1 MNNRNPYLLAALASA
16 VAPNLKIVS
25 VSLTNDLPRVDEGKD
40 IMTGI
45 LLLQNGDDYNVSIGT
60 SEQANHLLQRRAQN
74 VKALSLNTALIHR
87 LGFHIEQLSV
97 IGDVKTDEGTK
108 TVFITPRLEGFPI
121 PFESLDTSL
130 CASMGT
136 ALAKI
141 HRLDTSHLI
150 EKGYQTFNGDAIRSE
165 LSVWVDR
172 LIKQHD
178 VPRSITRRWKEMLGV
193 DSMWDFHACLIHGNF
208 MDNDTLFLD
217 SGVSAIRN
225 WERLQISDPARDFA
239 WLYTDS
245 ITDAQRDAVLSE
257 YGHMMGSHMDS
268 RIVPRARLWRQM
280 GIVTDFLRSL
290 DSMDQVWINQA
301 RYRIEALSS
310 TLSPVTAVTSNN
322 SVNATPSGLFSDHKV
337 ETNSTVTVSA
347 LFGTSSHAGKI
358 HADSQAH
365 VSHEDKEE
373 PQTRVIQQ
381 HASQKTKPAVV
392 EDEYPQQKEA
402 PIASTYVAPAISQ
415 PQATPQMQADSQQP
429 VPEKMTSEPSQS
441 DNQKPVEYEPE
452 EQQTSQPQ
460 QPANPFESPD
470 PKLAAIL
477 LQTFARAAIANKKGI
492 DLKKQQDTAKPQVPQ
507 DDQETNVFSASSF
520 AQSKEDSLHA
530 SIHLS
535 NTSSV
540 KERLDQ
546 AKKLMLNIPSVS
558 SDDSMVTSQTTDIP
572 TTIFKKN

>member
-1 MNNRNPYLLAALASA
+1 M
-16 VAPNLKIVS
+16 
-25 VSLTNDLPRVDEGKD
+25 
-40 IMTGI
+40 
-45 LLLQNGDDYNVSIGT
+45 
-60 SEQANHLLQRRAQN
+60 
-74 VKALSLNTALIHR
+74 
-87 LGFHIEQLSV
+87 
-97 IGDVKTDEGTK
+97 
-108 TVFITPRLEGFPI
+108 
-121 PFESLDTSL
+121 
-130 CASMGT
+130 
-136 ALAKI
+136 
-141 HRLDTSHLI
+141 
-150 EKGYQTFNGDAIRSE
+150 
-165 LSVWVDR
+165 
-172 LIKQHD
+172 
-178 VPRSITRRWKEMLGV
+178 
-193 DSMWDFHACLIHGNF
+193 
-208 MDNDTLFLD
+208 
-217 SGVSAIRN
+217 
-225 WERLQISDPARDFA
+225 
-239 WLYTDS
+239 
-245 ITDAQRDAVLSE
+245 
-257 YGHMMGSHMDS
+257 
-268 RIVPRARLWRQM
+268 
-280 GIVTDFLRSL
+280 
-290 DSMDQVWINQA
+290 
-301 RYRIEALSS
+301 
-310 TLSPVTAVTSNN
+310 SPVTAVTSNN

-347 LFGTSSHAGKI
+347 LFGTSSHTGKI

-381 HASQKTKPAVV
+381 HTSQKTKPAVV